1 MKCSEVRTKIIE
13 AMEAIEPQNVQYSG
27 DLFRHVSPGMEILGY
42 DRQFQLQRDTP
53 QAFSGI
59 SFGNADTLEVTFSL
73 SVVYIN
79 TNAPDFE
86 TRILDDG
93 DDIVQ
98 ALKVIERV
106 NDQILTIDIQGAND
120 LETDDQ
126 GNRLC
131 EWSLVVRYDPRT
143 GG

>member
-1 MKCSEVRTKIIE
+1 MKCSEVRTKIIDTI
-13 AMEAIEPQNVQYSG
+13 EAITPDNVQYSG
-27 DLFRHVSPGMEILGY
+27 DKFVHVAPGLEILGY

-53 QAFSGI
+53 QSFSQVM
-59 SFGNADTLEVTFSL
+59 FGSADTLEVIFSL

-79 TNAPDFE
+79 TGALDFE

-93 DDIVQ
+93 DSLVK
-98 ALKVIERV
+98 ALKAVEQV
-106 NDQILTIDIQGAND
+106 NDQIITVEITGSND

-131 EWSLVVRYDPRT
+131 EWTLVVKYDPREVS
-143 GG
+143 

>member
-1 MKCSEVRTKIIE
+1 
-13 AMEAIEPQNVQYSG
+13 
-27 DLFRHVSPGMEILGY
+27 MEILGY
-42 DRQFQLQRDTP
+42 DRQFQLQRETP

-59 SFGNADTLEVTFSL
+59 AFGSGDTLEVTFSL

-93 DDIVQ
+93 DSIVQ
-98 ALKVIERV
+98 ALKVIEQV
-106 NDQILTIDIQGAND
+106 NDQIITIDIQGSND

-131 EWSLVVRYDPRT
+131 EWSLVVRYDPREA
-143 GG
+143 

>member
-1 MKCSEVRTKIIE
+1 
-13 AMEAIEPQNVQYSG
+13 
-27 DLFRHVSPGMEILGY
+27 MEILGY

-59 SFGNADTLEVTFSL
+59 SFGSADTLEVTFAL

-93 DDIVQ
+93 DSIVQ
-98 ALKVIERV
+98 ALKVIEQV

-131 EWSLVVRYDPRT
+131 EWSLIVRYDPRT
-143 GG
+143 EA